1 MCVNS
6 TFYKLSIHENMEL
19 EMGELWEFHLVT
31 FGPQKFIVP
40 KQAIST
46 STVTQL

>member
-1 MCVNS
+1 MYVSS
-6 TFYKLSIHENMEL
+6 TCYKLSIHENMEL

-31 FGPQKFIVP
+31 FGLQKFVVS

-46 STVTQL
+46 SAVTQL